1 MPLGRSTGGIA
12 WRGPRPWASWDSC
25 WCSLS
30 SPAGCSGRVMAPPA
44 DGRVRLETQRL
55 TALYGRR
62 AAVKDVSILF
72 PTHTVTAVIGPS
84 GCGKSTFLRCIN
96 RMHALAEGSWVKGK
110 VLLDWGAVYGGYVLL
125 STDQRV
131 RG

>member
-1 MPLGRSTGGIA
+1 MPLGRSTSGIA
-12 WRGPRPWASWDSC
+12 WRGPRPWSSWDSC

-72 PTHTVTAVIGPS
+72 PTPTVTAVIGPS
-84 GCGKSTFLRCIN
+84 AGGKSTFLRCLN
-96 RMHALAEGSWVKGK
+96 RLHELAEVGWGRAKG
-110 VLLDWGAVYGGYVLL
+110 LRAGAGISG
-125 STDQRV
+125 
-131 RG
+131 

>member
-1 MPLGRSTGGIA
+1 MPLGRSTSGIA
-12 WRGPRPWASWDSC
+12 WRGPRPWSSWDSC

-72 PTHTVTAVIGPS
+72 PTHTVTAGDGPA
-84 GCGKSTFLRCIN
+84 GGGRRTLFPRPQPF
-96 RMHALAEGSWVKGK
+96 AQLAEGG
-110 VLLDWGAVYGGYVLL
+110 WGAG
-125 STDQRV
+125 
-131 RG
+131 

>member
-1 MPLGRSTGGIA
+1 MPLGRSTSGIA
-12 WRGPRPWASWDSC
+12 WRGPRPWSSWDSC
-25 WCSLS
+25 WCSLF

-72 PTHTVTAVIGPS
+72 PTHTVTAGSGPL
-84 GCGKSTFLRCIN
+84 GCGQSTFLRGVD
-96 RMHALAEGSWVKGK
+96 RMHGPA
-110 VLLDWGAVYGGYVLL
+110 GGGGVPGHGLP
-125 STDQRV
+125 D
-131 RG
+131 GE